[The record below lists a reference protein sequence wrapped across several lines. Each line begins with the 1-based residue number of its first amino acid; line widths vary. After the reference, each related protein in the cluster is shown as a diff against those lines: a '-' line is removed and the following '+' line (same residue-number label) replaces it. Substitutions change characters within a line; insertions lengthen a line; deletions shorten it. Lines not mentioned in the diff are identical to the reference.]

1 MKIGSLTLDNNVV
14 LAPLAGITNLP
25 FRLLAKASGCGLVCS
40 EMVSANGLVYKS
52 AKTEQMLNSTAEEKP
67 LSVQIFGSDP
77 DIVAEAAAIVEAKGA
92 DILDINFGCSVRKVV
107 KTGSGVALMRKPD
120 LAKALLTAVRK
131 VVGIPLTI
139 KIRSGWDASGEEA
152 VNIAAIA
159 QDCGVDAIAVHPRTA
174 TQQFRGRADW
184 SVIAAVKKNVG
195 IPVIGNGDIV
205 SADDASR
212 MLAETGCDAVM
223 IGRKAIGDPAIF
235 TRVLARLNGEE
246 TVNENLSLRFDTMI
260 RYLKASVEHIGEE
273 TACRMMRSR
282 LGWFSR
288 GMRNSSKFRESIKH
302 LSSEREGLD
311 LIEAYRDTL
320 LCSDEPELKIE
331 D

>member
-1 MKIGSLTLDNNVV
+1 MKIGNLTLDNNVI

-52 AKTEQMLNSTAEEKP
+52 GKTEQMLDSVKQEKP

-77 DIVAEAAAIVEAKGA
+77 DIVAEAAAIVESKGA
-92 DILDINFGCSVRKVV
+92 DILDINFGCSVRKVL
-107 KTGSGVALMRKPD
+107 KTGAGVALMRKPYQT
-120 LAKALLTAVRK
+120 KALLTAVRK
-131 VVGIPLTI
+131 AVSIPLTI

-184 SVIAAVKKNVG
+184 SVIAAVKQNVG

-205 SADDASR
+205 SADDALK

-223 IGRKAIGDPAIF
+223 IGRKAIGNPAIF
-235 TRVLARLNGEE
+235 SRVLERLNGEE
-246 TVNENLSLRFDTMI
+246 PATENPSSRFDMML
-260 RYLKASVEHIGEE
+260 YYFKASVEYIGEE
-273 TACRMMRSR
+273 PACRMMRSR
-282 LGWFSR
+282 LGWFTR
-288 GMRNSSKFRESIKH
+288 GMRNSSEFRESIKH

-311 LIEAYRDTL
+311 LIEAYRATF
-320 LCSDEPELKIE
+320 S
-331 D
+331 

>member
-52 AKTEQMLNSTAEEKP
+52 AKTEQMLNSAAEEKP

-120 LAKALLTAVRK
+120 LAKALLTAVRR

-205 SADDASR
+205 SADDALR

-282 LGWFSR
+282 LGWFTR

-302 LSSEREGLD
+302 LSSEQEGLD
-311 LIEAYRDTL
+311 LIEAYRETFF
-320 LCSDEPELKIE
+320 
-331 D
+331 